1 MQTYKYC
8 QVLLTVCFLFS
19 QTDAWSQTQKSLIGF
34 QDIPW
39 GTSLKQVKSKFKNAK
54 LIDQCDASED
64 LKNLAKKEDWNCK
77 ILSSNYVI
85 DGASFDQTFYFNASD
100 NLIRV
105 ELKHYVSN
113 LKNASYTDDICDQ
126 LFKRVEYLLDSRYG
140 SSLGVSNPEPRFLW
154 GNSSYLIWL
163 PLPTEILLSKSFENK
178 SPFYKKYPDHK
189 SCEVL
194 IHYVPRVSA
203 EAKKL

>member
-1 MQTYKYC
+1 MSNIAFVKPLIFSF
-8 QVLLTVCFLFS
+8 LLLS
-19 QTDAWSQTQKSLIGF
+19 NISAWSQTQKSLIGF
-34 QDIPW
+34 QDMPW

-54 LIDQCDASED
+54 PIDQCDASED
-64 LKNLAKKEDWNCK
+64 LTNLAKKEGWNCK

-85 DGASFDQTFYFNASD
+85 DGVSFDQIFHFDASD

-113 LKNASYTDDICDQ
+113 LKDANYTDAICDQ
-126 LFKRVEYLLDSRYG
+126 LFKRIEHLLDSRYG
-140 SSLGVSNPEPRFLW
+140 SSLGVSNPEPRFFW
-154 GNSSYLIWL
+154 GNSAYLIWL